1 MTMKDRPL
9 HDRVLVR
16 REEEEE
22 KTAGGIL
29 LTGTAKEKSNK
40 GVVVAVGPGRVLDNG
55 QVVPVSVKAGD
66 RVRFASYAGSQSFKE
81 GKDELIFISDSEIY
95 SVIGK

>member
-1 MTMKDRPL
+1 MKIRPL

-29 LTGTAKEKSNK
+29 LAATSREKSNK
-40 GVVVAVGPGRVLDNG
+40 GKVIAVGTGRVLDNG
-55 QVVPVSVKAGD
+55 TVVPVAVKVGD
-66 RVRFASYAGSQSFKE
+66 RVVFASYAGSQTIKD
-81 GKDELIFISDSEIY
+81 GNDELIFMSENEIY
-95 SVIGK
+95 GVVTDK

>member
-1 MTMKDRPL
+1 MKIRPL

-40 GVVVAVGPGRVLDNG
+40 GTVVAVGTGRVLDNG
-55 QVVPVSVKAGD
+55 QVLPVSVKVGD
-66 RVRFASYAGSQSFKE
+66 RVVFASYAGSQTVKDGS
-81 GKDELIFISDSEIY
+81 DELIFMSENEIY
-95 SVIGK
+95 GVITK